1 MHDSDRLQTLLKR
14 LAFLGLAALAVT
26 VFLGKPQDTS
36 LQALDSTTHAEIAL
50 EVSKGGILPVLPMVD
65 RGIHPITVDRGIE
78 PSPQDRFNDHP
89 FPLFYLSGKVMRFL
103 GPSAFSARLIPC
115 LFSAGTVLLLAWLG
129 ALLYSPAAGLVAGL
143 ILLLTR
149 DYVLIGSRFHLD
161 TPMVFFILLSF
172 IFWKKKWPL
181 LAGAAAGFGLWMKTP
196 VTFLLFPS
204 AFFALLLTRRLDRNS
219 FLSLV
224 KSGLI
229 ALGVGFTVWILT
241 GMIGGWDLVFDY
253 WKRQVWGTA
262 VGGRSAGATTEY
274 WMGIARL
281 QKFYFPWLIFLLVSL
296 AGILWKKRWRLPQ
309 VALTLSAALV
319 LEGIISCV
327 KFKFFWYYIPIYPF
341 LALLCVDSIANFLE
355 RKKVVVYSS
364 FVGLGIFIPALLL
377 ATPIP
382 LGPENFPALR
392 KFEPIIQNYGSAS
405 DQILF
410 IDGEQPYGGK
420 LDSIYELAFYTGR
433 SVIQG
438 ACTTAEDQVHALNPE
453 WIVVSGSNWSQ
464 CLKERTRSNYPVQ
477 YRYGRQYLLS
487 RIIPKEAETD
497 LTPLRRELRAPLDG
511 VPAPLPK
518 DSYFLEGP

>member
-50 EVSKGGILPVLPMVD
+50 EVSKGGLLPVLPMVD
-65 RGIHPITVDRGIE
+65 RGIHPSAE
-78 PSPQDRFNDHP
+78 ERFNDHP
-89 FPLFYLSGKVMRFL
+89 FPLFYLSGKVMRLL

-129 ALLYSPAAGLVAGL
+129 SLLYSPAAGLVAGL
-143 ILLLTR
+143 ILMLSR
-149 DYVLIGSRFHLD
+149 DYILIGSRFHLD

-172 IFWKKKWPL
+172 ILWKKKHPL
-181 LAGAAAGFGLWMKTP
+181 LAGAAAGLGLWMKTP

-204 AFFALLLTRRLDRNS
+204 AFFALLVTRRLDRKS
-219 FLSLV
+219 FLTLV
-224 KSGLI
+224 QSGI
-229 ALGVGFTVWILT
+229 VALGVGFSVWILT
-241 GMIGGWDLVFDY
+241 GMIGGWDLVLDY

-262 VGGRSAGATTEY
+262 VGGRSAVASTDY
-274 WMGIARL
+274 FMGIARL
-281 QKFYFPWLIFLLVSL
+281 QHFYLPWMALLLVSL
-296 AGILWKKRWRLPQ
+296 VGIFWKKRWRLPQ
-309 VALTLSAALV
+309 VALTLSAALI
-319 LEGIISCV
+319 LEGVISGV
-327 KFKFFWYYIPIYPF
+327 RFKFFWYFIPIYPF

-355 RKKVVVYSS
+355 RKKIMVYTS
-364 FVGLGIFIPALLL
+364 FVGLGVFIPVFLL

-392 KFEPIIQNYGSAS
+392 KFEPFIQAYGSSS

-410 IDGEQPYGGK
+410 IEGEQPYGGK
-420 LDSIYELAFYTGR
+420 LDSIYELTFYTGR
-433 SVIQG
+433 RVLQG
-438 ACTTAEDQVHALNPE
+438 TCESAEDQIKTQNPE
-453 WIVVSGSNWSQ
+453 WIVVSGANFKL
-464 CLKERTRSNYPVQ
+464 CLKESTRSKYPAQ

-511 VPAPLPK
+511 SPSPLPT